1 MYRVVIPMGSRAA
14 MSREGVTDVSSRTN
28 ENIPSSMLQRP
39 VPCSLYW
46 HEYWREDDVRRHT
59 HQVHDHLAVG
69 MCLERSGVLERLSEV
84 KVVVDFAVDGE
95 DDGLIVVDERLGTG
109 VCLSA

>member
-1 MYRVVIPMGSRAA
+1 
-14 MSREGVTDVSSRTN
+14 
-28 ENIPSSMLQRP
+28 
-39 VPCSLYW
+39 
-46 HEYWREDDVRRHT
+46 
-59 HQVHDHLAVG
+59 